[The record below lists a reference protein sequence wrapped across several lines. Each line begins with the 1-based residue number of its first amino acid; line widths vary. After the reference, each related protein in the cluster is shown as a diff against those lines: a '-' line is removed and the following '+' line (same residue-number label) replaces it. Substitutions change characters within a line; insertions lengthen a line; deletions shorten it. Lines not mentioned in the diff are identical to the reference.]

1 MRLRNCLKREDVAED
16 MIMVMVTEVILM
28 VRLTQTNKFLTIKMQ
43 IQISNKMRNQKIR
56 KKIKLMELRNKKLK
70 KRVKTFWKLKKKNK
84 IQ

>member
-16 MIMVMVTEVILM
+16 MIMVMEVILM
-28 VRLTQTNKFLTIKMQ
+28 VRLIQTNKFLTIKMQ

-56 KKIKLMELRNKKLK
+56 KKIKLMKLRNKKLK

>member
-16 MIMVMVTEVILM
+16 MIMVMEVILM

-56 KKIKLMELRNKKLK
+56 KKIKLMKLRNKKLK